1 MTIQNAILSIRQIY
15 CTKDPFLL
23 INNPREHFQKVF
35 FKQIFGFKRTYHILL
50 IFVDMAY
57 KKMCGL
63 MGLFFKL
70 HFDHAESCHNYMKKI
85 CVTSRINQMT
95 RIPENIFDIE
105 RSLFS
110 NFNLKVNV
118 PFNYVHICVGGRVI
132 IIKLDKCDF
141 GIVTSIV

>member
-1 MTIQNAILSIRQIY
+1 
-15 CTKDPFLL
+15 
-23 INNPREHFQKVF
+23 
-35 FKQIFGFKRTYHILL
+35 
-50 IFVDMAY
+50 MAY

-63 MGLFFKL
+63 MG
-70 HFDHAESCHNYMKKI
+70 HFSNFILTLLKVVIIIYEKI
-85 CVTSRINQMT
+85 CVKSRINQMT

-118 PFNYVHICVGGRVI
+118 RFNYVHICVGGRVI